1 MALVNFNFTS
11 YVLGMD
17 STVTVLLP
25 EQRLTKPVSQPDK
38 KYPVL
43 YLLHGGT
50 DDHTSYM
57 RKSTIELLVREHGL
71 IVVMP
76 NGHMGFY
83 TNTRYGYD
91 YFDYLTWELPLVISN
106 FFPASDKREDRFICG
121 LSMGGY
127 GTLKAALSRP
137 DLYAAAACMS
147 AAIQPLE
154 TLRLNNSLPLR
165 PGHAQKLTSVFGAD
179 GTFENSENDLLHL
192 LQTLDQRTDSPVR
205 LYQCCGRQDFL
216 YEQNK
221 LFSAQV
227 QSQPLLDVTYHE
239 QDGLHNWDYWNQ
251 ELPRIMEFFGFAQG
265 SKMLL

>member
-1 MALVNFNFTS
+1 MALVNLNFTS
-11 YVLGMD
+11 YILGMD

-25 EQRLTKPVSQPDK
+25 EKRLMKPVSQPDR

-50 DDHTSYM
+50 DDNTSYM
-57 RKSTIELLVREHGL
+57 RKSNIELLAREHEL

-106 FFPASDKREDRFICG
+106 FFPASHQREDRFIAG

-127 GTLKAALSRP
+127 GTLKAVLSRP

-154 TLRLNNSLPLR
+154 TITGNNPLPLR
-165 PGHAQKLTSVFGAD
+165 PKHMDKMAAVFGTRDEYA
-179 GTFENSENDLLHL
+179 GSENDIIHLLH
-192 LQTLDQRTDSPVR
+192 TLHQRTDQPVR
-205 LYQCCGRQDFL
+205 LYQCCGSQDFL
-216 YEQNK
+216 YEQNRM
-221 LFSAQV
+221 FQAEAQK
-227 QSQPLLDVTYHE
+227 QGLLEATYHE

-251 ELPRIMEFFGFAQG
+251 ELPRIMAFFGFPQG
-265 SKMLL
+265 SRMLL